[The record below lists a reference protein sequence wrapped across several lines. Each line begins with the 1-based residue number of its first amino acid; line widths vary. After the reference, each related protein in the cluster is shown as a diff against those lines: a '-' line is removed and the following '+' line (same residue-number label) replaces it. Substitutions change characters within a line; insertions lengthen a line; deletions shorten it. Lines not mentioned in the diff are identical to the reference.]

1 MLNRTLNS
9 STPTRR
15 RVRRTLV
22 ALTLTAGLGVTLAA
36 CGDDSDS
43 GDSPSAAQTA
53 SNGDVFNDAD
63 VAFATDM
70 IQHHAQALVMV
81 DLAAGRE
88 LDPQVQQLTEDIRA
102 AQGPEIEQMT
112 DWLTAWDE
120 EVPETVRD
128 HANAGGHDMGDMDDM
143 DDMDHG
149 DDGSGEDEMP
159 GMMSSEDLDDL
170 ENASDAEF
178 QDMWLEMMI
187 EHHRGAIAMAED
199 EAQDGRFDDAVALA
213 ESIASSQQREVDTM
227 EELLG

>member
-1 MLNRTLNS
+1 MLNRTPSS
-9 STPTRR
+9 STPSRR

-22 ALTLTAGLGVTLAA
+22 ALTPTAGLGITPPA
-36 CGDDSDS
+36 CGDDDSDS
-43 GDSPSAAQTA
+43 GDAPSATRTA

-81 DLAAGRE
+81 DLTAGRE
-88 LDPQVQQLTEDIRA
+88 LDPRVQQLAEDIRA

-120 EVPETVRD
+120 EVPETMRD
-128 HANAGGHDMGDMDDM
+128 HANAGGHDMDDM

-149 DDGSGEDEMP
+149 DDESGEDEMP

-170 ENASDAEF
+170 ENAPDAEF

-187 EHHRGAIAMAED
+187 EHHRGAVAMAED
-199 EAQDGRFDDAVALA
+199 EVGDGRFDDAVALA
-213 ESIASSQQREVDTM
+213 ESIASSQQLEIDTM
-227 EELLG
+227 EQLLG